1 MLGGLCRGKGS
12 YGQCENSD
20 KDEGGIR
27 GKFTSSRDAKEEIE
41 TTE

>member
-1 MLGGLCRGKGS
+1 MLGVLYQGKGS
-12 YGQCENSD
+12 YGQCENSH

-27 GKFTSSRDAKEEIE
+27 GKSPSSRDAKEEIE